1 MWANDE
7 IRIPSTVSK
16 GTSSGVIAT
25 YTKEES
31 AAGIDAWYFTAVD
44 ATTGEIMWRR
54 FAGTGSM
61 VNNHYAATYV
71 GPDGSMLVGVTGG
84 LVALVPEQP

>member
-31 AAGIDAWYFTAVD
+31 VAGIDAWYFTAVD
-44 ATTGEIMWRR
+44 ATTGEVMWRR
-54 FAGTGSM
+54 LAGTGPM
-61 VNNHYAATYV
+61 VNNHYAAIYV
-71 GPDGSMLVGVTGG
+71 GPDGGLYVGATGG
-84 LVALVPEQP
+84 IVALRPRG